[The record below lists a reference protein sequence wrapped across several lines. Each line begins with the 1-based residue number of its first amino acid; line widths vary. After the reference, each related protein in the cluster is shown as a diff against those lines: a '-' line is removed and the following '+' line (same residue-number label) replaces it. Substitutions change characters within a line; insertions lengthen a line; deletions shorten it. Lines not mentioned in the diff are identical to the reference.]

1 MLGTQI
7 FNLIMPFAQ
16 KIDPKL
22 LNLIPKEILEKFR
35 IEYEADN
42 THIKSWEQIEVTD
55 SESSGSDADDDFGSN
70 PSDQSSSNDHII
82 STNSQVI
89 GESSDQDLD
98 DGSNDLLDRQRQKDK
113 GVLGYQYEAIP

>member
-42 THIKSWEQIEVTD
+42 THIKSWE
-55 SESSGSDADDDFGSN
+55 
-70 PSDQSSSNDHII
+70 
-82 STNSQVI
+82 
-89 GESSDQDLD
+89 
-98 DGSNDLLDRQRQKDK
+98 
-113 GVLGYQYEAIP
+113 